1 MANFDVMALLAARK
15 QAVGLDDLPDDFK
28 EMLAHR
34 PPLRAESEV
43 ERFWVWVDDTTPAT
57 DAMSLLATMH
67 HLQTFWE
74 ARYQPN
80 IVRLHYADIQRDLE
94 GEMRR
99 LATRLD
105 IDVPEARW
113 PELLEAATFENMRDR
128 ADSLA
133 PDTTHKIWT
142 DNRRFFNR
150 GSTGQWRDILS
161 DADLRRYDRSLSEL
175 AEPELVAWVQHET
188 TAQRP

>member
-15 QAVGLDDLPDDFK
+15 KAVGLDDLPDDFK

-34 PPLRAESEV
+34 PPLRPESEV

-80 IVRLHYADIQRDLE
+80 IVMLHYADIQRDLE

-161 DADLRRYDRSLSEL
+161 AADLRHYDRRVSEL
-175 AEPELVAWVQHET
+175 AEPELVAW
-188 TAQRP
+188 AQYGSLGA